1 MRAPEKEEVCEA
13 RLLKGRCRVERGI
26 RVGER
31 APYIGD
37 LAAGSGREVSLRTC
51 AGRRLVL
58 IFHEQNTAWAA
69 EQVNRAVRERYPSP
83 EEVVV
88 ASVVDLSLVPPVYW
102 LTASVMIGQ
111 AYEKATRQI
120 ACEGPSGM
128 DPAEYVLILQ
138 DWGGLICRR
147 FNVRGVDQ
155 EAAVVVIDENAD
167 IAGFYQGR
175 EPVEAVLQMLEGG

>member
-1 MRAPEKEEVCEA
+1 M
-13 RLLKGRCRVERGI
+13 ERGL

-31 APYIGD
+31 APYIGA

-58 IFHEQNTAWAA
+58 IFHAQNTAWAA
-69 EQVNRAVRERYPSP
+69 EQVNQAVRERYPSS

-88 ASVVDLSLVPPVYW
+88 ASVVDLSLVPPLYW
-102 LTASVMIGQ
+102 LTASVMVGQ
-111 AYEKATRQI
+111 AYEKAAREV
-120 ACEGPSGM
+120 AREGPSEM

-138 DWGGLICRR
+138 DWGGFICQR
-147 FNVRGVDQ
+147 FGVRGVSQ

>member
-1 MRAPEKEEVCEA
+1 MT
-13 RLLKGRCRVERGI
+13 KGRCRVERGI

-31 APYIGD
+31 APYIGA

-58 IFHEQNTAWAA
+58 IFHAQNTAWAA
-69 EQVNRAVRERYPSP
+69 EQVNRALREHYPSS

-111 AYEKATRQI
+111 AYEKAARE
-120 ACEGPSGM
+120 APSGV
-128 DPAEYVLILQ
+128 DPDDYVLILQ